1 MERMYWTHPDVF
13 EVEVQ
18 VTATEPGKVK
28 IDPVLFHPN
37 EGGQPAD
44 KGVIGDAVVSDVQVV

>member
-1 MERMYWTHPDVF
+1 MYWTHPDVF